1 MNYSLRFAPELEEDL
16 YAGFVWYE
24 VKSKGLGNEF
34 LNVFYDN
41 VDRLAKNPLIYA
53 KVYLD
58 FHRSLLRQF
67 PFSCYYRIE
76 GNRVVVYGVFHSA
89 RNPAFIT
96 TSLNTRDGRFGFSP
110 T

>member
-1 MNYSLRFAPELEEDL
+1 MSDSLRFVPELEEDL
-16 YAGFVWYE
+16 YSGFVWYE
-24 VKSKGLGNEF
+24 GKVKGLGSEF
-34 LNVFYDN
+34 LTVFYSN
-41 VDRLAKNPLIYA
+41 VDQLAKTPLIYA

-76 GNRVVVYGVFHSA
+76 GDMVVVYGLFHSA

-96 TSLNTRDGRFGFSP
+96 TLLNTRDGGIES
-110 T
+110 